1 MDEPQRLKASRK
13 AYRSH
18 LTRLFKKVD
27 EILEK
32 ETPITD
38 VQVVTLTSSM
48 E

>member
-1 MDEPQRLKASRK
+1 MQRVKASCK

-32 ETPITD
+32 ETPITG
-38 VQVVTLTSSM
+38 VQVATQVFWSS
-48 E
+48 